1 MANRIF
7 LKLGDIKGT
16 SQDDK
21 NHKEWIE
28 IESFSY
34 GVNNSVNATEKA
46 KGNPGGE
53 ACHHSDVVMTK
64 VIDKTSPLL
73 YAYCSSGKVF
83 DKAVIECNEEEE
95 LLFKLTLTNPA
106 LSSVSI
112 GGSVSGVPTESLAL
126 SFSKVAC
133 ARRSRGSIPRFPRR
147 RSKMPSASS
156 RASPRLRCSNGIA
169 RRTGCSATA

>member
-28 IESFSY
+28 LESFAY
-34 GVNNSVNATEKA
+34 GVSNSVNATEKA

-53 ACHHSDVVMTK
+53 ACTHMNVSLSK

-95 LLFKLTLTNPA
+95 LLFKLTLTNA
-106 LSSVSI
+106 AVANVSL
-112 GGSVSGVPTESLAL
+112 GGSVAGVPNESLAL
-126 SFSKVAC
+126 SYSKVAWQYKTE
-133 ARRSRGSIPRFPRR
+133 AEQNWDMVTNKGSL
-147 RSKMPSASS
+147 KKK
-156 RASPRLRCSNGIA
+156 
-169 RRTGCSATA
+169 

>member
-28 IESFSY
+28 VESFQY

-53 ACHHSDVVMTK
+53 ACSHSDVVMTK

-112 GGSVSGVPTESLAL
+112 GGSSAGVPTESLAL
-126 SFSKVAC
+126 SFSKVAWQYKSD
-133 ARRSRGSIPRFPRR
+133 AEQHWDMVTNKGSL
-147 RSKMPSASS
+147 KKK
-156 RASPRLRCSNGIA
+156 
-169 RRTGCSATA
+169 